1 MRQVSLV
8 VVMFELTGG
17 LECAPPPPPPYAIE
31 PNSTALNTVVLKSF
45 SPIYFLSSRCHPRY
59 ILPIMVSVIVSK
71 WVGDAFGRDGI
82 YDEQVCVCVL

>member
-1 MRQVSLV
+1 MTCDKVTCVVMQVSLV

-17 LECAPPPPPPYAIE
+17 LECDIPLHPAALLSQFRSC
-31 PNSTALNTVVLKSF
+31 STPL
-45 SPIYFLSSRCHPRY
+45 PPRY

-82 YDEQVCVCVL
+82 YDEQVGALEC